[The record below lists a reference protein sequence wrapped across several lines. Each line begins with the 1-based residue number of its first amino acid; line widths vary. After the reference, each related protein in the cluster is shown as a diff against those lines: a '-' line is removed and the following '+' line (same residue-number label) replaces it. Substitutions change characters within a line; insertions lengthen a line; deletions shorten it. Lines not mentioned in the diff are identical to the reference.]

1 MNLPDDQ
8 QRLRWLRE
16 DLASCL
22 AQIGAIVRRGDDEP
36 RPASRIAIEVS
47 LAPGAPASSADESVD
62 PPHPLHPP
70 VSITWTGLDGN
81 AVTYDWRAEAI
92 RFERPSG

>member
-22 AQIGAIVRRGDDEP
+22 GQIGAIVRHGDGQP
-36 RPASRIAIEVS
+36 WPAFRIAIDVS
-47 LAPGAPASSADESVD
+47 ASPGTADESADESAD
-62 PPHPLHPP
+62 PPQALQPP
-70 VSITWTGLDGN
+70 VSITWTGFDGN
-81 AVTYDWRAEAI
+81 AVTYDWRTEAI